1 MHIIT
6 RIKNFFIRKP
16 PVEVDLPVV
25 FGISR
30 GVPIYTYVDRS
41 NLDERFR
48 YLLGKD
54 THIVIHGASK
64 QGKTVLRKKNLSEA
78 NTVVVQCSIGRKIDD
93 IYNEFL
99 LSIGVNRPRQIRRAS
114 SASVEGEVAVT
125 SPVGQLSSKMEM
137 TDEEDVLSDVVGTDS
152 LKYLATKIRESGK
165 RIVIE
170 DFHYLSEEEQRR
182 MAFDL
187 KALWDLGI
195 FSVIVGVWAEQ
206 NLLAYYNGDLSG
218 RVEEI
223 DIQWSDYDLRKV
235 ITKGEQ
241 VLNVRFSDRIRA
253 TILEDANQNV
263 GLLQRIIEKYCYY
276 AGVHKT
282 QENQR
287 VLSDEKPLHQA
298 REVICK
304 EEERRYQQFFDA
316 IQRGYRDSELKVYK
330 HVLRVISEADDEE
343 LKAGIPR
350 DKLLQRVN
358 QYEDRIRLSDLSAAL
373 NKLNKL
379 QVDRQ
384 VSPLVLSYN
393 SITSAPNLQLVD
405 REFLF
410 FRKYGHPS
418 WPWTNE

>member
-1 MHIIT
+1 MDIIA
-6 RIKNFFIRKP
+6 RIKDIFSRKQP
-16 PVEVDLPVV
+16 IEVDLSEV

-30 GVPIYTYVDRS
+30 GVPQYTYVDRS

-64 QGKTVLRKKNLSEA
+64 QGKTVLRKKNLPET
-78 NTVVVQCSIGRKIDD
+78 NTVVVQCSIGRRIDS
-93 IYNEFL
+93 IYDEIL
-99 LSIGVNRPRQIRRAS
+99 LSIGANRPRRIRSAS
-114 SASVEGEVAVT
+114 SARVESEAKVA
-125 SPVGQLSSKMEM
+125 PPGGQLSSKMEVA
-137 TDEEDVLSDVVGTDS
+137 DEHEVLSDVVGTDT
-152 LKYLATKIRESGK
+152 LNYLATKIRESGK
-165 RIVIE
+165 RIIIE
-170 DFHYLSEEEQRR
+170 DFHYLSEKEQQR

-187 KALWDLGI
+187 KALWDMGI
-195 FSVIVGVWAEQ
+195 FFVIVGVWAEQ
-206 NLLAYYNGDLSG
+206 NLLTYYNGDLSG

-223 DIQWSDYDLRKV
+223 DVQWSDYDLEKV

-241 VLNVRFSDRIRA
+241 VLNVHFSDKLRDA
-253 TILEDANQNV
+253 FLKDANQNV
-263 GLLQRIIEKYCYY
+263 GLLQRILEKYCYY
-276 AGVHKT
+276 ADVRKT
-282 QENQR
+282 QEKHR
-287 VLSDEKPLHQA
+287 VLSEEEPLHQA
-298 REVICK
+298 RESICK

-330 HVLRVISEADDEE
+330 HVLRVVSVAEDKE

-350 DKLLQRVN
+350 DELLRRVK
-358 QYEDRIRLSDLSAAL
+358 QYEPRIRLSDLSAAL

-393 SITSAPNLQLVD
+393 SITSAPKLQLVD

-418 WPWTNE
+418 WPWANE

>member
-1 MHIIT
+1 MSIIT
-6 RIKNFFIRKP
+6 RIKKFFIRKQP
-16 PVEVDLPVV
+16 IEVNLPEV

-30 GVPIYTYVDRS
+30 GVPQYTYVDRS

-48 YLLGKD
+48 YLLRKD

-64 QGKTVLRKKNLSEA
+64 QGKTVLRKKNLPEI
-78 NTVVVQCSIGRKIDD
+78 NTVVVQCSIDRKIDG
-93 IYNEFL
+93 IYNEIL
-99 LSIGVNRPRQIRRAS
+99 LSIGANRPRQIRRRS
-114 SASVEGEVAVT
+114 SASVKSEAKAV
-125 SPVGQLSSKMEM
+125 SPGGQIGSKMEVANE
-137 TDEEDVLSDVVGTDS
+137 DEVLSDVVGTDS
-152 LKYLATKIRESGK
+152 LKYLATKIRESEK
-165 RIVIE
+165 RIIIE

-187 KALWDLGI
+187 KALWDMGV
-195 FSVIVGVWAEQ
+195 FFVIVGVWAEQ
-206 NLLAYYNGDLSG
+206 NLLTYYNGDLSG

-223 DIQWSDYDLRKV
+223 DVQWSDSDLEKV
-235 ITKGEQ
+235 ITQGEQ
-241 VLNVRFSDRIRA
+241 VLNVRFSNELRYA
-253 TILEDANQNV
+253 FLQDANQNV
-263 GLLQRIIEKYCYY
+263 GLLQRILEKYCYY

-282 QENQR
+282 QEKLR
-287 VLSDEKPLHQA
+287 ILSDEGPLHQA
-298 REVICK
+298 RESICK

-330 HVLRVISEADDEE
+330 HVLRVVSEAEDEE

-350 DKLLQRVN
+350 DELLRRVK
-358 QYEDRIRLSDLSAAL
+358 QYESRIRLSDLSAAL
-373 NKLNKL
+373 NKLKKL

-393 SITSAPNLQLVD
+393 SITSAPKLQLVD

-418 WPWTNE
+418 WPWANE